1 MLTATHSA
9 TMLLLSGAVIGLGYG
24 SLVPCLQTL
33 AIQHSPAHRT
43 GYATATF
50 FTLYD
55 TGIIAAGSFVFG
67 LLVSFTDFSKC
78 TSPHCGYCGLTEYGR
93 FLLERTKTSGSKKHK
108 RSPFQSKKGTILN
121 FAGNMLK
128 YRIFQIEHTGFV
140 EKK

>member
-55 TGIIAAGSFVFG
+55 TGIAAGSFVFG
-67 LLVSFTDFSKC
+67 LLVSFTDFSNVYLIA
-78 TSPHCGYCGLTEYGR
+78 GIVV
-93 FLLERTKTSGSKKHK
+93 LLSMGVFIGANENLRKQKHK
-108 RSPFQSKKGTILN
+108 RSPFQSKRVL
-121 FAGNMLK
+121 F
-128 YRIFQIEHTGFV
+128 
-140 EKK
+140 